1 MTDVLRPLEERHT
14 AGDLLAEIA
23 ARAPVLGGNP
33 GGWPGLTFYRYPRPV
48 APQWEEVRSLSLC
61 IIAQGR
67 KCVVADGRAHDYDP
81 FNYLV
86 LSDRQHFTAEIL
98 EATPAKPFLSLVLQ
112 VDPALVR
119 RVSADVLD
127 RRATTFDRVAHSQ
140 PERAFVTPLD
150 CTLMSATLRFLRATA
165 TGADRRVLAPIY
177 LAEMVYRILQAE
189 QYSRLLEI
197 AASEVARNPVSEV
210 VSYVQDN
217 MSEPLTVS
225 DLAERVSLS
234 PSAFS
239 HLFRE
244 VTGKSP
250 YQFVKEMRLN
260 RARDLLIEGRLSV
273 TQVSK
278 AVGYAS
284 ASHFINEFRAR
295 FGATPRAYS
304 DLRSLREEFGVR
316 NG

>member
-1 MTDVLRPLEERHT
+1 VLRPLEERHT

-23 ARAPVLGGNP
+23 ARAPALGGNP
-33 GGWPGLTFYRYPRPV
+33 GGWPGLTFYRYTRPV
-48 APQWEEVRSLSLC
+48 APRWDEVRSLSLC
-61 IIAQGR
+61 IVAQGR

-98 EATPAKPFLSLVLQ
+98 EATPARPFLSLVLQ

-140 PERAFVTPLD
+140 SERAFVTPLD
-150 CTLMSATLRFLRATA
+150 CTLMSATLRFLRATG

-210 VSYVQDN
+210 VSYVHDN